1 MTINEALLDVIQTK
15 LIPFSQNISIKATT
29 KLDMI
34 VIDIEDGLNI
44 NELTKIINKTAL
56 KYNIDPL
63 NISIISIFDNEDAFS
78 SGAKLGISFIK
89 IVDKTEKE
97 IQKEIEKRIENSSF
111 KIIYDGMIEKG
122 FKRIG
127 FNSGLLKPFDKIS
140 VYDMIKNN
148 DLERL
153 VSYYSF
159 RFASK

>member
-1 MTINEALLDVIQTK
+1 MTINEALFDVIQTK
-15 LIPFSQNISIKATT
+15 LIPFSKSITIKETT
-29 KLDMI
+29 KPDVV

-63 NISIISIFDNEDAFS
+63 KISIISIFDNDGAFS
-78 SGAKLGISFIK
+78 PGAKLGISFVK
-89 IVDKTEKE
+89 MVDKTEKE

-140 VYDMIKNN
+140 VYDMIKSN
-148 DLERL
+148 DLEKL

-159 RFASK
+159 RFAGE